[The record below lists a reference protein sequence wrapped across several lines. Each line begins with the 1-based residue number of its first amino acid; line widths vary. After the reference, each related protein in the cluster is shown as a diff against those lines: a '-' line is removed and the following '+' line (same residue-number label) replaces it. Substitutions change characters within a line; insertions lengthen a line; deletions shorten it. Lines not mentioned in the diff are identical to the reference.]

1 MVIKKMTM
9 SSSSSLAAARYAPT
23 ERWKNRYRE
32 VLDAAATEFADKG
45 YSGASTKDIANRLG
59 IRAAGLYYYLPSK
72 EAFLAAICEDGVQ
85 EFLEHL
91 RVIHARPVSGAEK
104 IRLAIANHLS
114 PLRKRPAGD
123 YIRVF
128 LRHRHELPRG
138 PRHTVALLAND
149 YQNLIECI
157 FADGI
162 ASGEFRSD
170 LSAPRAT
177 LGLLGLCNS
186 VIGARALPRNSSID
200 DFIEEY
206 SRLVIFGVTSPDA
219 HDKKPDA

>member
-1 MVIKKMTM
+1 MPG
-9 SSSSSLAAARYAPT
+9 SSSFAAARHAPT
-23 ERWKNRYRE
+23 ERWKSRYRE

-45 YSGASTKDIANRLG
+45 YSGASTKDIADRLG
-59 IRAAGLYYYLPSK
+59 IRPASLYYYLPSK
-72 EAFLAAICEDGVQ
+72 EAFLAAICESGVE
-85 EFLEHL
+85 EFIENL
-91 RVIHARPVSGAEK
+91 RAIHARPVSGAEK

-138 PRHTVALLAND
+138 PRHSVARLANE
-149 YQNLIECI
+149 YQNLIERI

-162 ASGEFRSD
+162 AGGEFRSD
-170 LSAPRAT
+170 LNAPRAT

-186 VIGARALPRNSSID
+186 VIGARALPRSFSID

-206 SRLVIFGVTSPDA
+206 SRLVIFGVKSPDA
-219 HDKKPDA
+219 QDKKTEL